1 LTNCKKYG
9 IINTEI
15 KERGKNQMKE
25 FFELNKPYKF
35 DVTDLTALIYV
46 IAAILGVMGVN
57 PTIPFLIGATI
68 STAFC
73 WQARRINLIILNVAL
88 FGLNLVNFIKMF

>member
-1 LTNCKKYG
+1 
-9 IINTEI
+9 
-15 KERGKNQMKE
+15 MKE

-46 IAAILGVMGVN
+46 IVAVLGVMGVN

-68 STAFC
+68 STVFC
-73 WQARRINLIILNVAL
+73 WQARRINLIVLNVAL

>member
-1 LTNCKKYG
+1 
-9 IINTEI
+9 
-15 KERGKNQMKE
+15 MKE

-46 IAAILGVMGVN
+46 IAAILGVMGIN

-73 WQARRINLIILNVAL
+73 WQAHKINLVV
-88 FGLNLVNFIKMF
+88 LNLALWVMNMWSLVAYLQ

>member
-1 LTNCKKYG
+1 MTNRTKYG

-46 IAAILGVMGVN
+46 IAAVLGVMGVN

-73 WQARRINLIILNVAL
+73 WQARRINLIVLNVAL

>member
-1 LTNCKKYG
+1 
-9 IINTEI
+9 
-15 KERGKNQMKE
+15 MKE

-35 DVTDLTALIYV
+35 DVTDLTALICV
-46 IAAILGVMGVN
+46 IAAVLGIMGYN

-73 WQARRINLIILNVAL
+73 WQARRINLIALNVAL
-88 FGLNLVNFIKMF
+88 FGLNLVSFIRMF